1 MLKFI
6 QRFFA
11 PATPA
16 PARPMAT
23 RCKRINPDCVLV
35 AKRKEGVT
43 GQVSV
48 QMTEICRGSDGS
60 ST

>member
-11 PATPA
+11 PTTPA

-23 RCKRINPDCVLV
+23 RRKRINPDYVLV
-35 AKRKEGVT
+35 AKSKEGVT
-43 GQVSV
+43 GQASV
-48 QMTEICRGSDGS
+48 QMTETCRGNDGS